1 MEPVAE
7 VQRSAETSVDGAMT
21 AIESL
26 LTKATRKQSSFNP
39 KEARFSTL
47 LDAKMKELGQTDP
60 DVAVCTT
67 RQPGGGLV
75 VHMMGSDRAKV
86 EALAQRPN
94 HYMTKLTVAS
104 LQLNAN
110 QFKRVQVDQLTK
122 AYGVL
127 IEHDA
132 KRGEVT
138 VFGPREATKACIED
152 MKPIATTGGG
162 QAQKTATPQLTLTA
176 SHALFF
182 KEHIHANYRQLR
194 VRPLKKGAIVVTG
207 PPEDLDL
214 VEHLIDKLKCYV
226 LPFYLSLELADGFA
240 AYVGQQLA
248 RRGIAAVIDQA
259 IVSNDDEDS
268 DSEEGE
274 DEDEDKAD
282 EAGEEEEAGGAEA
295 GIEQPAAVQATGL
308 VFPMA
313 RMKRAIKEKTSNML
327 VGAGATTTTTTT
339 TSFSRCCSNDHDV
352 VANLLMVNAF
362 TTEAT
367 VYLAAVMGACL
378 LSRLSCPAGESNHRS
393 FLRLRSLEYCVGL
406 VLRT

>member
-1 MEPVAE
+1 MEKLKAMEPVVE
-7 VQRSAETSVDGAMT
+7 VKGSAKASVDRAMT

-26 LTKATRKQSSFNP
+26 LSKATRKQSSFNP
-39 KEARFSTL
+39 REARFSTL

-67 RQPGGGLV
+67 KQPGGGLV

-104 LQLNAN
+104 LKLNAN
-110 QFKRVQVDQLTK
+110 QFKRVQVAQLTK

-127 IEHDA
+127 IEHDPE
-132 KRGEVT
+132 RGEVT

-162 QAQKTATPQLTLTA
+162 QAQKTAAPQLTLTA

-182 KEHIHANYRQLR
+182 KEHIHVNYRQLR

-274 DEDEDKAD
+274 GEDEYEDDEDED
-282 EAGEEEEAGGAEA
+282 EGEGEGEDVTYISNCGHEDQEWAQ
-295 GIEQPAAVQATGL
+295 IEVWCFNMVPTYTATMGFFACELPHAQTFPTIMHRCQPWVHVDTINR
-308 VFPMA
+308 V
-313 RMKRAIKEKTSNML
+313 IT
-327 VGAGATTTTTTT
+327 
-339 TSFSRCCSNDHDV
+339 
-352 VANLLMVNAF
+352 
-362 TTEAT
+362 
-367 VYLAAVMGACL
+367 
-378 LSRLSCPAGESNHRS
+378 
-393 FLRLRSLEYCVGL
+393 CVGFEEL
-406 VLRT
+406 SPCKQFIRCSSVWQP